1 MSVIDD
7 NMLVTA
13 THGIILLST
22 IGGVVSSLLN
32 RKKLNKIE
40 ISINGGLA
48 DKIRTAIKE
57 ARDAP

>member
-7 NMLVTA
+7 NILITA
-13 THGIILLST
+13 THGFILVT
-22 IGGVVSSLLN
+22 TVAGAISSLLN